1 MIKSPARVVDEII
14 ADILRA
20 IREYIRK
27 KLEK

>member
-1 MIKSPARVVDEII
+1 MIKSPARMVDEII

-27 KLEK
+27 KLEE